1 MTFFREQ
8 GAAKV
13 PMPSGMKHATAPLLL
28 TRSLDSP
35 VCLNAQFLS
44 LDRMSISAAQ
54 RAALHSASRP
64 PGPPAL
70 WYAVGTALRSFG
82 ATIDAF
88 GASLQGESATDE
100 KRTTRPGAKPSLRCP
115 CGHPLC

>member
-1 MTFFREQ
+1 
-8 GAAKV
+8 
-13 PMPSGMKHATAPLLL
+13 
-28 TRSLDSP
+28 
-35 VCLNAQFLS
+35 
-44 LDRMSISAAQ
+44 MSISAAQ

-82 ATIDAF
+82 ATIDVF

-100 KRTTRPGAKPSLRCP
+100 KRAPRPGAMPSLRCL